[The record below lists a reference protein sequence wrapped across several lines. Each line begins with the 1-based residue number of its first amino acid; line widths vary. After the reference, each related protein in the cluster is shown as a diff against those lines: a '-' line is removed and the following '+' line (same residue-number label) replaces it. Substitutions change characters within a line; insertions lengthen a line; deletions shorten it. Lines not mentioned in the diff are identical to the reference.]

1 MLLLDGMRPERPPD
15 IIFDEASE
23 EFSLELEYAQL
34 EAVRGWDMTRET
46 ALLEL
51 LQELHAAYLRH
62 HCLRVQMFSDAQVKF
77 ELESIAALAPTA
89 QMRFLSDMAVECV
102 IPMSAGGEGGG
113 GGDGSEAPK
122 REAGEMGGGV
132 SGQREAYP
140 FPMLILVLHQE
151 MKHAHASLKY
161 PPSTPPE
168 LVRHARWRTGV

>member
-62 HCLRVQMFSDAQVKF
+62 HYLRVQMFSDAQVKF
-77 ELESIAALAPTA
+77 ELESIAALAPSA
-89 QMRFLSDMAVECV
+89 HIRFLSDMAVECV

-113 GGDGSEAPK
+113 GGDGAEAPPP
-122 REAGEMGGGV
+122 GV
-132 SGQREAYP
+132 SGQREACR
-140 FPMLILVLHQE
+140 LILLLHQE
-151 MKHAHASLKY
+151 MKHAHASLQY

-168 LVRHARWRTGV
+168 LVRQAGWRTGV